1 MQTDPNPKAIRR
13 QRLLDLIERQGYLRL
28 ADAAQELDVSEQ
40 TVRRDVK
47 ALDKLGKVR
56 RTHGGASFVGALDS
70 ETYQKRRHSQA
81 EEKNSVAQ
89 RIADLIPDGA
99 SIFLDSGTT
108 CEAVA
113 NALLKRRNLRV
124 VTYSIRCASQF
135 SDRSD
140 FVVAIPGGFV
150 RHIDGAIIGPQDD
163 GFIEQFMFDYAVIA
177 VSGLDHKGR
186 LSDDDAFEVNR
197 VRAAMGKAQETILA
211 LTSDKIGV
219 SALVNLA
226 NFDEISCA
234 VVERE
239 PNPVLEQLAQRND
252 VRLVYAS

>member
-1 MQTDPNPKAIRR
+1 MESNPNPKSIRR
-13 QRLLDLIERQGYLRL
+13 QFLLGLIERRGYVRL
-28 ADAAQELDVSEQ
+28 AEASQELGVSEQ
-40 TVRRDVK
+40 TVRRDVME
-47 ALDKLGKVR
+47 LDKQGKVR
-56 RTHGGASFVGALDS
+56 RTHGGAAFIGTLDS
-70 ETYQKRRHSQA
+70 ETYQKRQRSQRSEKTSIA
-81 EEKNSVAQ
+81 E
-89 RIADLIPDGA
+89 RIANLIPDGA

-113 NALLKRRNLRV
+113 SALLERRNLRI
-124 VTYSIRCASQF
+124 VTYSIRCASLF

-150 RHIDGAIIGPQDD
+150 RHIDGAIIGPKDD
-163 GFIEQFMFDYAVIA
+163 DFIEQFMFDYAVIA
-177 VSGLDHKGR
+177 VSGLDHTGR

-197 VRAAMGKAQETILA
+197 VRAAMIKARETILA

-219 SALVNLA
+219 TALVNLA

-239 PNPVLEQLAQRND
+239 PNPVLEELAKKND
-252 VRLVYAS
+252 VRLVYSD